1 MEGGGGGTRSKQSR
15 THSRLFGSRRERE
28 REREREISRSS
39 MCAVNRVPDLPGS
52 TPVCQRRPFG
62 VAYKTANLSQIS
74 KTNTADRHR
83 FLSRFVPRFLR
94 TRTKAPR
101 AERSGAEQSRCARMR
116 TWITNCRGLA
126 WEDLIG
132 TIREPF
138 RDLAS
143 RPTSTRPRHARARN
157 DQAARFGA
165 TDRKQDLLSPFADS
179 KRKDF
184 CPVGDR
190 ILFTRPGYRS
200 GSSGHSAWRTATIND
215 APCPWS
221 PSYGSIPRMPCF
233 GYFLAFT
240 GRAGDLH
247 TLGLILPRTSVFG
260 MHARVPE
267 FRGLRNL
274 AAPCAHYGHLCS
286 FRRSPAALP
295 ELSRGDHSPR
305 AALSLPHCANAAANF
320 SGQL

>member
-1 MEGGGGGTRSKQSR
+1 MHLDPSGLQIAAASR
-15 THSRLFGSRRERE
+15 G
-28 REREREISRSS
+28 I
-39 MCAVNRVPDLPGS
+39 
-52 TPVCQRRPFG
+52 
-62 VAYKTANLSQIS
+62 LS
-74 KTNTADRHR
+74 
-83 FLSRFVPRFLR
+83 
-94 TRTKAPR
+94 
-101 AERSGAEQSRCARMR
+101 
-116 TWITNCRGLA
+116 
-126 WEDLIG
+126 
-132 TIREPF
+132 IREPF

-143 RPTSTRPRHARARN
+143 RPTLTRPRRARMPEMIKPLDSKRQIVN
-157 DQAARFGA
+157 KIYA
-165 TDRKQDLLSPFADS
+165 PFADS
-179 KRKDF
+179 KRKAP

-200 GSSGHSAWRTATIND
+200 GSFGHSVWRAAAIND

-274 AAPCAHYGHLCS
+274 AGAAHYGHLCS

-295 ELSRGDHSPR
+295 ELSRGDHSPGR
-305 AALSLPHCANAAANF
+305 PVAATLCQRRCQFQRANF
-320 SGQL
+320 KATERNKD